1 MDGWSVDRIVSEE
14 VQSRETADKKHLK
27 QSCERERMDREID
40 PNRAVDFI
48 RDNGKVY
55 AKAKADRIYMEEY
68 RKSLKAILMKQSLE
82 TAVNAQEREA
92 YSHADYIKLLEG
104 LREAVET
111 EERLRWEMVAAQARV
126 EVWRSQEASNR
137 AMDKI
142 TI

>member
-1 MDGWSVDRIVSEE
+1 
-14 VQSRETADKKHLK
+14 
-27 QSCERERMDREID
+27 
-40 PNRAVDFI
+40 
-48 RDNGKVY
+48 
-55 AKAKADRIYMEEY
+55 MEEY

>member
-1 MDGWSVDRIVSEE
+1 MQTEQGRLLTRARCLRSA
-14 VQSRETADKKHLK
+14 ADSLLFIF
-27 QSCERERMDREID
+27 RYPFTD
-40 PNRAVDFI
+40 PCHHR
-48 RDNGKVY
+48 
-55 AKAKADRIYMEEY
+55 
-68 RKSLKAILMKQSLE
+68 
-82 TAVNAQEREA
+82 